1 MDAWESVK
9 SGWNKLL
16 SAKKKKPPA
25 SRDVITI
32 PHPLQFTH
40 RLLFV
45 LHLGQAIATSVL
57 AALLSQTYKST
68 VYYKDDELFTV
79 PVTALIP
86 AFFGISAA
94 GHLHAGWRA
103 NLYRRMARFI
113 CPERWGEYALS
124 ASLMSVIIA
133 LLCRIDDVVLLAGI
147 LVLQMVV
154 MGWGYV
160 VERDMAKIARHKGVY
175 TQDMATEDGKPTELF
190 WIASVAEL
198 LIWGTTLIYY
208 IDAVVGATNS
218 VPWFVHAV
226 VGTLLVC
233 YTAYP
238 ILMFW
243 YQRKLVNTK
252 LNRPLDANDQVS
264 YDDNLVKQQWLDA
277 TDGKSGHTPLVEVY
291 ETAER
296 GYMVLSFLAKTALG
310 WIVFAGAAMNDK
322 NN

>member
-1 MDAWESVK
+1 MAWLRDK
-9 SGWNKLL
+9 WNKLL
-16 SAKKKKPPA
+16 SAKKKKPLAP
-25 SRDVITI
+25 RDVITI

-40 RLLFV
+40 RLLFL
-45 LHLGQAIATSVL
+45 LHLGQAVATSVL

-68 VYYKDDELFTV
+68 VYYKDDKLFTV

-94 GHLHAGWRA
+94 GHFYAGWPA
-103 NLYRRMARFI
+103 NLYRRMARFK

-160 VERDMAKIARHKGVY
+160 VERDMAKIARSKGVY
-175 TQDMATEDGKPTELF
+175 TQGMATEDGKPTELF

-208 IDAVVGATNS
+208 IDAVVGATSS

-243 YQRKLVNTK
+243 YQRKLVNTRLEPTCFNAIEDLK
-252 LNRPLDANDQVS
+252 GPVQ
-264 YDDNLVKQQWLDA
+264 QQWLDA
-277 TDGKSGHTPLVEVY
+277 TDNKSIHTPLVKVY

-322 NN
+322 ND